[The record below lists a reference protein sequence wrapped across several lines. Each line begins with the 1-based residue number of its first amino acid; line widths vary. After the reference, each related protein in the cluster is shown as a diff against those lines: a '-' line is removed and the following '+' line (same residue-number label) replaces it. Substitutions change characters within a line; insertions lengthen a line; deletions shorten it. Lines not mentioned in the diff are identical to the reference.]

1 LPDCCHDGRLH
12 ALAST
17 ADTEGMSTPAADPTW
32 LAEVEH
38 RIMIDEGCCLT
49 RYPDSRGIAT
59 LGIGYNLQRG
69 DAPTLLASLGI
80 DYAAVMA
87 YHPITQPQ
95 CDALFQACLSGIVAA
110 ARNSLAPGIYDALSD
125 ARRFVLCDLEY
136 NLGETGWLGFAGT
149 RAILNQAQKTKMA
162 GQLDAAHKLFEVAAD
177 HLTASDWY
185 GQVGNRARRNVA
197 MIRSGV
203 WVSATGDGSV

>member
-1 LPDCCHDGRLH
+1 MSIPAPD
-12 ALAST
+12 
-17 ADTEGMSTPAADPTW
+17 PAW

-38 RIMIDEGCCLT
+38 RIAINEGQRFT
-49 RYPDSRGIAT
+49 RYLDSVGIWT
-59 LGIGYNLQRG
+59 IGVGMNLQRG
-69 DAPTLLASLGI
+69 DAPAVLKACSI
-80 DYAAVMA
+80 DYAAVMNDK
-87 YHPITQPQ
+87 PITQPQ
-95 CDALFQACLSGIVAA
+95 CDALFAYCLSGIVDA
-110 ARNSLAPGIYDALSD
+110 ARASLAPGVYDALSD

-136 NLGETGWLGFAGT
+136 NLGQSGWLGFPGT

-162 GQLDAAHKLFEVAAD
+162 GQLDAAHNLFGVAAD
-177 HLTASDWY
+177 HLTASAWF